1 MSQQLRGSL
10 YLLGAAFLWGTTFVA
25 QMTGMDE
32 LGPYGYSAARYVVG
46 LAAILVVWYAFR
58 GARAKAKAAGTYR
71 SGWRYG
77 VGSGLF
83 MFTGSILQ
91 QVGMTGTTA
100 GKAAFIT
107 SLYIVL
113 VPIGAVLL
121 GKRIR
126 KENWA
131 GAAIAV
137 GGLYLLSM
145 HGSFSLAYGDALEL
159 IGSFFWAGQILFIDR
174 FAAHV
179 DAIELSVSQIA
190 VCAVGSIALALGFE
204 TVTMTAL
211 AHSWIPIAFGGI
223 CSSAIAF
230 TLQIF
235 GQKYADPAPAAILM
249 SFEAVFG
256 ALSGCLVLGEIL
268 TARETAGCLLMLAGA
283 IVTQAGLFFSATP
296 QPPSQRGEGPKGGGS
311 PLHDE

>member
-1 MSQQLRGSL
+1 MSLQFRGSL

-32 LGPYGYSAARYVVG
+32 LGPYGYSSARFLVG
-46 LAAILVVWYAFR
+46 FVSVLIIWYAFR
-58 GARAKAKAAGTYR
+58 GQRAQAKAAGTYQA
-71 SGWRYG
+71 GWRYG
-77 VGSGLF
+77 IGSGLF

-107 SLYIVL
+107 SLYIVI

-121 GKRIR
+121 GRHIK
-126 KENWA
+126 KENWV

-137 GGLYLLSM
+137 LGLYLLSM
-145 HGSFSLAYGDALEL
+145 HGSFELSYGDALEL
-159 IGSFFWAGQILFIDR
+159 AGSFFWAGQILFIDR
-174 FAAHV
+174 FASRV

-190 VCAVGSIALALGFE
+190 VCFIGSTVLAMLFE
-204 TVTMTAL
+204 DVTATAL
-211 AHSWIPIAFGGI
+211 AHAWLPIFYGGVM
-223 CSSAIAF
+223 SAGVAF

-256 ALSGCLVLGEIL
+256 ALSGVLVLGEIL
-268 TARETAGCLLMLAGA
+268 TTRETVGCLLMLAGA
-283 IVTQAGLFFSATP
+283 IVTQAGLIFKSIP
-296 QPPSQRGEGPKGGGS
+296 ELQ
-311 PLHDE
+311 

>member
-1 MSQQLRGSL
+1 MSQQLCGSL

-46 LAAILVVWYAFR
+46 LAAILVIWYAFR
-58 GARAKAKAAGTYR
+58 GTRAQAKAAGTYR
-71 SGWRYG
+71 AGWKYG
-77 VGSGLF
+77 I
-83 MFTGSILQ
+83 GSILQ

-121 GKRIR
+121 GRRIK

-131 GAAIAV
+131 GAVIAV
-137 GGLYLLSM
+137 TGLYLLSM

-174 FAAHV
+174 FASEV

-190 VCAVGSIALALGFE
+190 VCALGSLLLALGFE
-204 TVTMTAL
+204 TVTPTAL
-211 AHSWIPIAFGGI
+211 ASSWFPILYAGI
-223 CSSAIAF
+223 VSSAIAF

-256 ALSGCLVLGEIL
+256 AISGVLVLGEVL
-268 TARETAGCLLMLAGA
+268 TARETMGCLLMLAGA
-283 IVTQAGLFFSATP
+283 IVTQAGVFFQKKSV
-296 QPPSQRGEGPKGGGS
+296 K
-311 PLHDE
+311 H